1 MPSEE
6 VNLAAMAETLAKS
19 GDYRVLRRLIPRTE
33 FASFEGQT
41 TRTGI
46 MLDVETTGLDTAKDE
61 VIELAM
67 VKFTYLPD
75 DRIAQITNIFSSFN
89 EPQNPIPAEIDLD
102 TKANPAA

>member
-1 MPSEE
+1 
-6 VNLAAMAETLAKS
+6 
-19 GDYRVLRRLIPRTE
+19 
-33 FASFEGQT
+33 
-41 TRTGI
+41 